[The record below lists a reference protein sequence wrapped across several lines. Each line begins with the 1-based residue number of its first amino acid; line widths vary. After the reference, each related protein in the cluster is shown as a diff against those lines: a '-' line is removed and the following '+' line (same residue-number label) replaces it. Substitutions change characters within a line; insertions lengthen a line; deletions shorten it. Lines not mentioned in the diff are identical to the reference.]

1 MPSTNHKPLSKK
13 QKQKQNSR
21 AAELA
26 NRHTDCLKSAASTAS
41 KEERTA
47 SVHSNN
53 QHQSKKL
60 MAVPA
65 ASEDQAAAVNGFSA
79 QGALGAPSPE
89 GMYADHAACSWTL
102 TAAVAA
108 PCSV

>member
-1 MPSTNHKPLSKK
+1 
-13 QKQKQNSR
+13 
-21 AAELA
+21 
-26 NRHTDCLKSAASTAS
+26 
-41 KEERTA
+41 
-47 SVHSNN
+47 
-53 QHQSKKL
+53 